1 VETRRNHEG
10 TKKARVES
18 VHEFTVTV
26 MVDLVDRLSGLT
38 PAGGWEPFCRRW
50 RVTELSIFGS
60 ALREDFRTDS
70 DLDVL
75 VSFEKEAPWSLWDLI
90 AMRDELSELVGRKVD
105 LIEREGLRNPIR
117 KRRILETL
125 KVVYVAGPE

>member
-1 VETRRNHEG
+1 
-10 TKKARVES
+10 
-18 VHEFTVTV
+18 

-117 KRRILETL
+117 KRRILEAL
-125 KVVYVAGPE
+125 KVVYVA